1 MNTEQFLIQLEQWRA
16 SVEPRLALLSTT
28 ELEQSVPGEWSL
40 LDKLAH
46 LAAWDAEAVLAL
58 ARAKQGGK
66 PRYLIITPAETDEL
80 NAQWH
85 GENKGRASERVLG
98 DFHGVWRQLVR
109 QLHGFAPA
117 DLEDTKRYPWLKGV
131 ALIDFVDE
139 WALQHEMEHLQH
151 LLARPPE

>member
-1 MNTEQFLIQLEQWRA
+1 MQVARLVRA
-16 SVEPRLALLSTT
+16 RVQVARLV
-28 ELEQSVPGEWSL
+28 QV
-40 LDKLAH
+40 LAQV
-46 LAAWDAEAVLAL
+46 AQLAL
-58 ARAKQGGK
+58 ARVQVVRLVQVLVQVA
-66 PRYLIITPAETDEL
+66 RLALALLRALAEHL
-80 NAQWH
+80 PH
-85 GENKGRASERVLG
+85 L
-98 DFHGVWRQLVR
+98 LLR